1 MADSHGTVVPTSRTR
16 LEDGL
21 QRTCPPPDPADNPG
35 FIYTLSDGSKVR
47 VMDADTHHPERAVFE
62 NKNGGPVNGFTGKQ
76 PVKPRNAPKKGW
88 RSVAR
93 SLTHIH

>member
-1 MADSHGTVVPTSRTR
+1 VKEPSRARSVTPLYAQAVVM
-16 LEDGL
+16 D
-21 QRTCPPPDPADNPG
+21 A
-35 FIYTLSDGSKVR
+35 
-47 VMDADTHHPERAVFE
+47 DADTHHPERAVFE